1 MTIPAIVGF
10 SGSVSSPSRTR
21 VLVEEIA
28 RRTAHQYDRSFEVI
42 DIGQFFPS
50 LGAARRLSDLDTKA
64 RSLVDHLLQAEALV
78 VASPVYK
85 GSYAGLFKHL
95 IDLLE
100 PTAFSGKPVLLA
112 ATGGGDRHALIVE
125 HQLRPLFGFFEAR
138 TLATGIYASERDF
151 VDSTSVSPTLAERLD
166 RAIGQ
171 FAPYLESRTR
181 DKLVSDSDGPTANS
195 SYRPRPVAQF
205 EPRVSA
211 ANLG

>member
-1 MTIPAIVGF
+1 MTRPAIVGF
-10 SGSVSSPSRTR
+10 SGSFSSPSRTR
-21 VLVEEIA
+21 ALVEEIA
-28 RRTAHQYDRSFEVI
+28 RRTAHQYERSFEVT
-42 DIGQFFPS
+42 DIGQFLPS
-50 LGAARRLSDLDTKA
+50 LGAAHRLSDLDTKA
-64 RSLVDHLLQAEALV
+64 RRLVDHLLQAEALI

-85 GSYAGLFKHL
+85 GSYAGLFKHF

-100 PTAFSGKPVLLA
+100 PTAFIGKPVLLA

-151 VDSTSVSPTLAERLD
+151 VDQTSVSPTLADRLD

-171 FAPYLESRTR
+171 FAPYLASRTR
-181 DKLVSDSDGPTANS
+181 DQLVSDSDAPQADIAIARGQWRASN
-195 SYRPRPVAQF
+195 
-205 EPRVSA
+205 RVSN